1 MTVITLPRQDGIVA
15 DPPKFADINL
25 PRVPQSVGGSRTW
38 LAKTL
43 AGWDVDSDTIDDAVL
58 VLSEIATNAIVHNAG
73 TDDTT
78 VTAAWWHGHL
88 RVTVS
93 DPDLRVPVLG
103 LADDEHGRGLAIVGE
118 LATRWGT
125 TKTRNG
131 KITYFEMTSEASR

>member
-1 MTVITLPRQDGIVA
+1 MTVITLPLQDGIVA
-15 DPPKFADINL
+15 DPPKFADL
-25 PRVPQSVGGSRTW
+25 TVPRVPVSVRDARTW

-43 AGWDVDSDTIDDAVL
+43 TGWGVEADTIDNAVL
-58 VLSEIATNAIVHNAG
+58 LLSEVATNAIVHNAG
-73 TDDTT
+73 SDDTT

-93 DPDLRVPVLG
+93 DPDLQVPVPD
-103 LADDEHGRGLAIVGE
+103 LAAGEHGRGLLIVGE

-131 KITYFEMTSEASR
+131 KITFFEMTSEASR